1 MKELM
6 IYFKKVDTKD
16 NRSFKKYFA
25 VYKENTFLCNFTK
38 EARIKLEAV
47 ANAKRLEN
55 PYIMGI
61 ENDDQYFIT
70 KETYTKKDGSKG
82 ENIVIVIKDFKDVT
96 QGFFKGVTLD
106 DVVKSK

>member
-6 IYFKKVDTKD
+6 IYFKKIDTKD

-38 EARIKLEAV
+38 EARIKLDAMV
-47 ANAKRLEN
+47 N
-55 PYIMGI
+55 PFIMGI

-82 ENIVIVIKDFKDVT
+82 ENVTIVIKDFKDVT